1 MMNNSKD
8 MNGQFDR
15 MKQLMNYGLNESKK
29 TPYTGVEYSKVAAD
43 GKLYGIVREG
53 TKFYIKVSSKKDN
66 VLAENFEYIGG
77 FRNRKDNEYTS
88 FASAQKNFDF
98 KLRSLAEAYGNGK
111 NIVVESW
118 NPDRQE
124 ELTVEATE
132 KMKKE
137 ISRERQIMENA
148 MSIFNRKPQSA
159 IKPINE
165 ACEGNQ
171 CIGNGGDPFN
181 QKVDKEF
188 VDSQK
193 ATMNEKPGKG
203 GDAKKANK
211 GYKEAPKVESK
222 DANGNPVNE
231 ASDQVLGWN
240 RGNDEYMDK
249 SHGTEIG
256 DSQPFDGPEARN
268 IDDGD
273 KKITRSGEEK
283 QGTIHEEDTSMI
295 YTPDNQNSPKPGVGE
310 IGDDDPFDAGEGR
323 QIDEAIDDLE
333 ADADL
338 EDGGEPELG
347 DDDLEL
353 GGDEEESELDDDNLD
368 LGGEDPVGDEYSD
381 DELDVEDDY
390 SEDGVEE
397 RLSSLEDIV
406 NKIAD
411 KLGVG
416 TYDDDDLYDD
426 EGFDGDDEDDDAE
439 FELDMDDADADLED
453 ADADLEDA
461 DADLEDAEDEAPIED
476 ETAFGDNTVYESRA
490 YRAMKLRESM
500 RRGRR
505 INEGGMTPFKDAGRV
520 PQGNMNKLDD
530 FGKHPTYQKVVM
542 SLPPKDLQEFP
553 DYYDMNDESVRN
565 DSPYGEK
572 IGDGAPFDIDPESI
586 DNAIAESIKRTLK
599 KKR

>member
-165 ACEGNQ
+165 VNECGSNPFCE
-171 CIGNGGDPFN
+171 P
-181 QKVDKEF
+181 VDKKF
-188 VDSQK
+188 NTPNSFK
-193 ATMNEKPGKG
+193 KG
-203 GDAKKANK
+203 
-211 GYKEAPKVESK
+211 KVETK
-222 DANGNPVNE
+222 GNVEDAVEHEEVNMKKTDIKE

-240 RGNDEYMDK
+240 RGNDDYMDK
-249 SHGTEIG
+249 THGTEIG

-338 EDGGEPELG
+338 EDGGEPGLG
-347 DDDLEL
+347 DDGLDSGGEEGEPGLE
-353 GGDEEESELDDDNLD
+353 DDDLD
-368 LGGEDPVGDEYSD
+368 LGGEEPIDGEGELSD
-381 DELDVEDDY
+381 DELDVEGDF

-397 RLSSLEDIV
+397 RLSALEDMI
-406 NKIAD
+406 NKIAE

-426 EGFDGDDEDDDAE
+426 EGFDGEGEDDDSE

-461 DADLEDAEDEAPIED
+461 DADLEDAEDEEPIED
-476 ETAFGDNTVYESRA
+476 ETVYESRA

-500 RRGRR
+500 NKGRR

-530 FGKHPTYQKVVM
+530 FGKHPAYQKVVM

-572 IGDGAPFDIDPESI
+572 IGDGAPFDIDPEAI

-599 KKR
+599 KKK

>member
-1 MMNNSKD
+1 MNNNNN

-29 TPYTGVEYSKVAAD
+29 QPYAGIEYTKVAAD

-77 FRNRKDNEYTS
+77 FRNRKDHEYTS

-124 ELTVEATE
+124 ELTVESTE

-148 MSIFNRKPQSA
+148 MKIFNRKPQA

-165 ACEGNQ
+165 VNECGSNPF
-171 CIGNGGDPFN
+171 CINP
-181 QKVDKEF
+181 DKEF
-188 VDSQK
+188 KDAQK
-193 ATMNEKPGKG
+193 SNIKG
-203 GDAKKANK
+203 EVEEGGNAEKANK
-211 GYKEAPKVESK
+211 GYKKATTKGSK
-222 DANGNPVNE
+222 IVGE
-231 ASDQVLGWN
+231 ASEKPLGWN
-240 RGNDEYMDK
+240 REDPDYMDK

-256 DSQPFDGPEARN
+256 DSMPFDGPEARN

-310 IGDDDPFDAGEGR
+310 IGDDNPFDAGEGR
-323 QIDEAIDDLE
+323 QIDEAIDDLDGE
-333 ADADL
+333 PDL
-338 EDGGEPELG
+338 EDDVEGDADIEDDGFDEEPMADDEDLDLGGEEPVDG
-347 DDDLEL
+347 DTDYELEL
-353 GGDEEESELDDDNLD
+353 GGDEEEEGGDDIEDRLTAIEDKLDQL
-368 LGGEDPVGDEYSD
+368 
-381 DELDVEDDY
+381 
-390 SEDGVEE
+390 
-397 RLSSLEDIV
+397 LSSLGDEQ
-406 NKIAD
+406 
-411 KLGVG
+411 
-416 TYDDDDLYDD
+416 YEDDDLYDD
-426 EGFDGDDEDDDAE
+426 EGFDEDGLGDDSIDDEPMGDEGYDDD
-439 FELDMDDADADLED
+439 DDE
-453 ADADLEDA
+453 
-461 DADLEDAEDEAPIED
+461 PIED
-476 ETAFGDNTVYESRA
+476 TIAFESRA
-490 YRAMKLRESM
+490 YRAMKLRESL
-500 RRGRR
+500 RRKNARR

-520 PQGNMNKLDD
+520 PSGNMNKLDD
-530 FGKHPTYQKVVM
+530 FGKHPAYQKKVM
-542 SLPPKDLQEFP
+542 ELPPKDLQEFP
-553 DYYDMNDESVRN
+553 GYYDMNDESVRN

-586 DNAIAESIKRTLK
+586 DNAISESIRRVLK
-599 KKR
+599 KNR

>member
-1 MMNNSKD
+1 MMNNNKD
-8 MNGQFDR
+8 MNSQFDR

-29 TPYTGVEYSKVAAD
+29 QPYTGIEYTKVAAD

-77 FRNRKDNEYTS
+77 FRNRKDHEYTS

-148 MSIFNRKPQSA
+148 MSIFNRKPQA

-165 ACEGNQ
+165 EECGK
-171 CIGNGGDPFN
+171 GGCVNTPFTEDPE
-181 QKVDKEF
+181 KEF
-188 VDSQK
+188 KDTQK
-193 ATMNEKPGKG
+193 PTLKDGAGKG
-203 GDAKKANK
+203 GDATKAN
-211 GYKEAPKVESK
+211 GYKNATTKGTEIK
-222 DANGNPVNE
+222 E
-231 ASDQVLGWN
+231 ASEKPLGWN
-240 RGNDEYMDK
+240 REDPDYMDK

-310 IGDDDPFDAGEGR
+310 IGDDNPFDAGEGR
-323 QIDEAIDDLE
+323 QIDEAIDDLDGE
-333 ADADL
+333 PDL
-338 EDGGEPELG
+338 EDDVEGDAGLEDDSLGGEEPADGE
-347 DDDLEL
+347 DDYDLEL
-353 GGDEEESELDDDNLD
+353 GGEEAEGDDLEDRLTAIEDKLDQL
-368 LGGEDPVGDEYSD
+368 LSALGDEQY
-381 DELDVEDDY
+381 E
-390 SEDGVEE
+390 
-397 RLSSLEDIV
+397 
-406 NKIAD
+406 
-411 KLGVG
+411 
-416 TYDDDDLYDD
+416 DDDLYDD
-426 EGFDGDDEDDDAE
+426 EGLDEDGLGDEPTD
-439 FELDMDDADADLED
+439 DMDD
-453 ADADLEDA
+453 
-461 DADLEDAEDEAPIED
+461 DEPIED
-476 ETAFGDNTVYESRA
+476 ATVFESKA
-490 YRAMKLRESM
+490 YRAMKLRESL
-500 RRGRR
+500 RRKNARR
-505 INEGGMTPFKDAGRV
+505 INEDGMKPFKDAGRV
-520 PQGNMNKLDD
+520 PSGNMNKLDD
-530 FGKHPTYQKVVM
+530 FGKHPAYQKKVM
-542 SLPPKDLQEFP
+542 ELPPKDLQEFP

-586 DNAIAESIKRTLK
+586 DNAISESIKRVLK
-599 KKR
+599 KNR